1 MNLTARGIEKFL
13 AVVTH
18 CPDHAKVLESLQL
31 LQRTE
36 HYHCPTVSVF
46 ALHLILDLYSEASS
60 LEANVNRIT
69 LNLEVAADELNYFSQ
84 CIKVIR

>member
-1 MNLTARGIEKFL
+1 MNVTARGIEKFL

-18 CPDHAKVLESLQL
+18 RPDHAKVLESLQL

-46 ALHLILDLYSEASS
+46 ALHLILDLYDEDSS
-60 LEANVNRIT
+60 LQSNINRMT
-69 LNLEVAADELNYFSQ
+69 TNLEVAADELIYFSKL
-84 CIKVIR
+84 IKNLA